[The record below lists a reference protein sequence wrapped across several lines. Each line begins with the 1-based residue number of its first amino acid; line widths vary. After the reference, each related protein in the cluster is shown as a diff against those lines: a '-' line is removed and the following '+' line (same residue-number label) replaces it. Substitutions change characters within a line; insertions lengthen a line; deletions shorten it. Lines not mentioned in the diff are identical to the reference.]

1 MMSSYEVFEKLPEE
15 KKEKIIRAC
24 MEVFAEKGFEGAS
37 TNEIVQKA
45 GISKGILFHYFGN
58 KKDLFLY
65 ILDKTLDKAVNELN
79 SYLDP
84 LPSDIFE
91 RIAITG
97 MMKLKMA
104 LEQPLVY
111 KLIYITFV
119 NTPDSLKAAVQERYK
134 KLYDIALPMIYNG
147 IDYSRVRDGVDPQK
161 AIEVLVLFMEGFQ
174 AQYLEAYKNLTA
186 EQSLL
191 LLDKLK
197 SDSIEYMEILKKG
210 IYGC

>member
-1 MMSSYEVFEKLPEE
+1 MSSYEVFEKLPEE
-15 KKEKIIRAC
+15 KKKKIIQAC
-24 MEVFAEKGFEGAS
+24 IEVFAETGYTGAS

-58 KKDLFLY
+58 KKNLYLY
-65 ILDKTLDKAVNELN
+65 ILDKTLDKAVSELN
-79 SYLDP
+79 SYLEH

-91 RIAITG
+91 RIAVTG

-111 KLIYITFV
+111 KLLYVTFV
-119 NTPDSLKAAVQERYK
+119 NTPDSLKAAVLERYK

-147 IDYSRVRDGVDPQK
+147 IDYSRIRKGVDPQK
-161 AIEVLVLFMEGFQ
+161 AIEVVVTFMEGLQ
-174 AQYLEAYKNLTA
+174 ARYLEAYKNLTA
-186 EQSLL
+186 EQSLT

-197 SDSIEYMEILKKG
+197 SDSLEYMEILKKG
-210 IYGC
+210 IYGS